1 MRYLTGSAVT
11 RLLSDV
17 QPQTYSLE
25 GHWQRLLAEAQS
37 VRQFRKATDGYHEAI
52 KLTASRLEG
61 DIASHLCRH
70 EIASRF
76 QRNID
81 RALVR
86 MGFAPVS
93 GMGEAVVESR
103 LGEISTA
110 CRGSCT
116 SLVNDRRSTENAR

>member
-1 MRYLTGSAVT
+1 MTGQTGSAVT

-17 QPQTYSLE
+17 QPKLYDLE
-25 GHWQRLLAEAQS
+25 GHWQRLLAEARS
-37 VRQFRKATDGYHEAI
+37 VRQFRRATDGYHEAI

-86 MGFAPVS
+86 MGFPPVP

-103 LGEISTA
+103 LGEISTV
-110 CRGSCT
+110 CRKSCT

>member
-1 MRYLTGSAVT
+1 MTGQAGSAVT

-17 QPQTYSLE
+17 EPQPYSLE
-25 GHWQRLLAEAQS
+25 GHWQRLLAEARS
-37 VRQFRKATDGYHEAI
+37 VREFRRATDGYHEAI

-86 MGFAPVS
+86 MGFAPIP
-93 GMGEAVVESR
+93 GMGKAVVVSR
-103 LGEISTA
+103 LGEISTL
-110 CRGSCT
+110 CRESCT
-116 SLVNDRRSTENAR
+116 LIVNDRRSTENAR